1 MNYRLVL
8 RLLGIIAILIGGAMI
23 FSLPW
28 AHPALGHRPDLK
40 LTAEFEM
47 QGFIALI
54 LSTAIS
60 LGVGGGLIWVGGKAQ
75 GTLYRKEAMAAV
87 GFSWIMATVLGS
99 LPFLLSGCER
109 APGVPMSVVDALFE
123 SQSGFSTTGATVI
136 SDLETMGVP
145 HCILFWRSS
154 THFLGGLGIV
164 VLFVAILGM
173 GSSGKALMRAEITG
187 PTKDGA
193 HTRMQQSAW
202 LFAGIY
208 VALNIVMALILM
220 FAGLTLFDALCH
232 SFGTM
237 ATGGFS
243 TYNASVKHF
252 DSATIDYVI
261 IVFMVLAGANFTLL
275 AFSLLRGPAILT
287 SDTEFRVYVGIILVA
302 TLAIIAFGIP
312 HGDFSGDSTV
322 ETAANAMRY
331 SLFQVVSI
339 LTTTGF
345 GTSDFDQWTE
355 SSRILLLVLMFIGGC
370 AGSTGGGMKVI
381 RHILMFKILR
391 VEIEQAYRPT
401 LVRTLR
407 LAGTTLDDPKLRQ
420 KILVYFAIILTLF
433 IGGWLFVATF
443 ERDAVWGADQSNKLI
458 DSASAVAATLNNIGP
473 GFGVVGPTQHYTA
486 FSWYS
491 KLLFVWLMMIGR
503 LEIYSVLVLLLP
515 GFWRNR

>member
-8 RLLGIIAILIGGAMI
+8 RLLGIIAILIGVAMV

-28 AHPALGHRPDLK
+28 AHPSLGRRPDLN
-40 LTAEFEM
+40 LPAHFEM
-47 QGFIALI
+47 QGFVALI
-54 LSTAIS
+54 LSTAAS
-60 LGVGGGLIWVGGKAQ
+60 LTVGGILIRIGGKAQ
-75 GTLYRKEAMAAV
+75 GTLYRKEAMAVV
-87 GFSWIMATVLGS
+87 GFSWIMATVLGA
-99 LPFLLSGCER
+99 LPFLLSDCER
-109 APGVPMSVVDALFE
+109 APGKAMTVVDALFE

-136 SDLETMGVP
+136 TDLESTGVP

-173 GSSGKALMRAEITG
+173 GSAGKALMRAEITG

-208 VALNIVMALILM
+208 IALNIVMALILM
-220 FAGLTLFDALCH
+220 FTGLTLFDALCH

-261 IVFMVLAGANFTLL
+261 VVFMVLAGANLTLL
-275 AFSLLRGPAILT
+275 AISLLRGPRILT
-287 SDTEFRVYVGIILVA
+287 DDTEFRVYVGIILVA
-302 TLAIIAFGIP
+302 TVAIIIFGVP
-312 HGDFSGDSTV
+312 HGDFSGETNGK
-322 ETAANAMRY
+322 TAANAVRY

-339 LTTTGF
+339 ITTTGF
-345 GTSDFDQWTE
+345 GTHDFDQWTD

-391 VEIEQAYRPT
+391 VEIEQAYRPS
-401 LVRTLR
+401 LVRSLR
-407 LAGTTLDDPKLRQ
+407 LAGKTLDDPKLRQ
-420 KILVYFAIILTLF
+420 AILVYFGIILGLF
-433 IGGWLFVATF
+433 IGGWLFVAAL
-443 ERDAVWGADQSNKLI
+443 EPDSVWGEDPSNKLI

-473 GFGVVGPTQHYTA
+473 GFGVVGPTENYAA

-503 LEIYSVLVLLLP
+503 LEIYSVLVLLIP